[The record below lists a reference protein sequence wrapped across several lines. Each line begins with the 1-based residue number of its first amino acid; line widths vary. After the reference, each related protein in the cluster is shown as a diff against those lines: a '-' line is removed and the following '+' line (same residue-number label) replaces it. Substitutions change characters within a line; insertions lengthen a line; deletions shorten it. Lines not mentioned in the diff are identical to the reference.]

1 MTSHPKISR
10 DIFYLKSGG
19 MDKGEWTEIKRGRK
33 SKYFS
38 IERCTKFKAYLIRI
52 AANLKDIYLINKLT

>member
-1 MTSHPKISR
+1 
-10 DIFYLKSGG
+10 

>member
-1 MTSHPKISR
+1 
-10 DIFYLKSGG
+10 

-52 AANLKDIYLINKLT
+52 AANLKDIYLINKLTWEYRIETFSQPS